1 MSPSVSGSRIRE
13 RLESRVGAMVGRAPR
28 ALSMSAAV
36 MDPAENRVR
45 APLAAGRTRPLSAM
59 AEPSTANPVKK
70 RCTFVSGTL
79 DTVIIISH
87 GPTL

>member
-1 MSPSVSGSRIRE
+1 M
-13 RLESRVGAMVGRAPR
+13 L
-28 ALSMSAAV
+28 LW
-36 MDPAENRVR
+36 
-45 APLAAGRTRPLSAM
+45 RTRPLSAM